1 MTELSDI
8 FHSAFTKDAVGLKAA
23 VDAALSARSQEAVSN
38 ITADVAASMFG
49 MTVGDEV
56 EVDSSD
62 TDSNIEDSSQEEQTD
77 EAL

>member
-1 MTELSDI
+1 MTDISDI

-23 VDAALSARSQEAVSN
+23 VDAAMTARSQQAIAD

-49 MTVGDEV
+49 VTVGE
-56 EVDSSD
+56 DSSD
-62 TDSNIEDSSQEEQTD
+62 EETIEDSSQEEQTD

>member
-1 MTELSDI
+1 MTDISDI

-23 VDAALSARSQEAVSN
+23 VDAAMTARAQEAVSS
-38 ITADVAASMFG
+38 ITADVAASLFG
-49 MTVGDEV
+49 VTNGE

-62 TDSNIEDSSQEEQTD
+62 TETSEDSSQEEQTD

>member
-38 ITADVAASMFG
+38 IAADVAASMFG
-49 MTVGDEV
+49 VTAGNDV
-56 EVDSSD
+56 EEDSSV